1 MIAEKEGFS
10 VQGILKWMGDLDK
23 ERVIA
28 RHAARQG
35 LVRGTIPFTSSVIF
49 ISCMLPQCL
58 STSRAITLDLQVEF
72 IHDITRTHSQGKE

>member
-28 RHAARQG
+28 KHAARQG
-35 LVRGTIPFTSSVIF
+35 LV
-49 ISCMLPQCL
+49 
-58 STSRAITLDLQVEF
+58 
-72 IHDITRTHSQGKE
+72 